1 MYTSVP
7 PRPGD
12 VPDPGAGWGLRRTVR
27 SAFPES
33 AQLNSNA
40 EHTRRLG
47 VYVADL
53 LRPYGLD
60 LEPGGIE
67 RGGQSYGE
75 MAEALIASAVPPGE
89 EVDLLVLAY
98 GIPDITPGRATATY
112 LSEVCPGNPLAF
124 AISDQGAAAAFTGL
138 RLIRDYAAT
147 GGLRRALLVV
157 VEQSELPYDTAA
169 LTTAA
174 LAPASPS
181 AIPAAHSGVALLFGE
196 LSDAAVHSGLPDTA
210 DPAADLAVDVAVDLA
225 GLSDRAARLGAVSV
239 HPESS
244 IPGLAGEL
252 AALCAESA
260 GASGTTK
267 TTGTTAILGA
277 DLAARVSELAGV
289 DQVQGVPAGR
299 PYTGVWW
306 ELAGALSE
314 ADAPGRRL
322 VLADYDSALHY
333 LCFAA
338 IDVDGAV
345 DVDSTAVA
353 TSGSSTASLPSG
365 RR

>member
-1 MYTSVP
+1 MYTSAP

-12 VPDPGAGWGLRRTVR
+12 LPDPGAGWGLRRTVR

-33 AQLNSNA
+33 ARLNSNA
-40 EHTRRLG
+40 EHTKRLG

-181 AIPAAHSGVALLFGE
+181 AIPATHSGVALLFGD
-196 LSDAAVHSGLPDTA
+196 LSDAAVHSDLPAAA
-210 DPAADLAVDVAVDLA
+210 DSADLAE
-225 GLSDRAARLGAVSV
+225 LSDRTARLGAVSV

-244 IPGLAGEL
+244 IPGLADEL

-267 TTGTTAILGA
+267 TTGTTAILGT

-322 VLADYDSALHY
+322 VLADYDSELHY

-345 DVDSTAVA
+345 DVDAAAVA
-353 TSGSSTASLPSG
+353 VAVSGPSTASLPSG
-365 RR
+365 HR